1 LWEEHLFR
9 LGSIL
14 RRTDP
19 IKQKF
24 DNFKEP
30 YFLINLLFSSLL
42 DADSMNVANLV
53 PERDEVRTDAVTSYL
68 KTKKNDDDH
77 DNINRLRKMLY
88 RHVEQK
94 VDEQDLIQRI
104 FTLTAPTGLGKT
116 LTSINFALKM
126 RDKIRRKN
134 GFVPRIIYVAPFI
147 AILDQ
152 NMKVLQQVFDTNQQT
167 KILLMH
173 HHLAPINFR
182 KDLVEEQKTEYYST
196 SQSELL
202 IQGWNSEVV
211 VTTLIQFF
219 NSVFGRYKSQLRRL
233 KNLTGSIIILD
244 EVQSIP
250 FEYWNAVRD
259 VLLFLSKIFSF
270 TIIMMTATQ
279 PLIFTEFEAIE
290 IAPIDALQIPN
301 RVIFHPRTKDA
312 VKLKE
317 FCMEMNWLIKNN
329 HSESILIEVN
339 TIATAIKVYE
349 SLQVPNKIFFLS
361 SQIIPKD
368 RKPRIDMIK
377 ESLEKSEPIVLVSTQ
392 VIEAG
397 VDLDFDI
404 AIRDIGPIDSIVQT
418 AGRCNRNGNR
428 NAPSPFFIYRIVDD
442 DGSEVAKKVYGRVSI
457 DIANYLLEGAS
468 NVVDLVKPYYQ
479 SIKKQRS
486 SQKSDDINMA
496 ISKLNYDEVEEA
508 FKLIDEEYKVPV
520 FVEFDDDATKIWDN
534 FLDLKDSKEKPSRNK
549 IIETRNQM
557 EQYMIGVS
565 PQDIKASNLEE
576 FHGIYKINNSD
587 IGILYKEITGFV
599 K

>member
-134 GFVPRIIYVAPFI
+134 GFVPRLIYVAPFI

-173 HHLAPINFR
+173 HHLA
-182 KDLVEEQKTEYYST
+182 
-196 SQSELL
+196 
-202 IQGWNSEVV
+202 
-211 VTTLIQFF
+211 
-219 NSVFGRYKSQLRRL
+219 
-233 KNLTGSIIILD
+233 
-244 EVQSIP
+244 
-250 FEYWNAVRD
+250 
-259 VLLFLSKIFSF
+259 
-270 TIIMMTATQ
+270 
-279 PLIFTEFEAIE
+279 
-290 IAPIDALQIPN
+290 
-301 RVIFHPRTKDA
+301 
-312 VKLKE
+312 
-317 FCMEMNWLIKNN
+317 
-329 HSESILIEVN
+329 
-339 TIATAIKVYE
+339 
-349 SLQVPNKIFFLS
+349 
-361 SQIIPKD
+361 
-368 RKPRIDMIK
+368 
-377 ESLEKSEPIVLVSTQ
+377 
-392 VIEAG
+392 
-397 VDLDFDI
+397 
-404 AIRDIGPIDSIVQT
+404 
-418 AGRCNRNGNR
+418 
-428 NAPSPFFIYRIVDD
+428 
-442 DGSEVAKKVYGRVSI
+442 
-457 DIANYLLEGAS
+457 
-468 NVVDLVKPYYQ
+468 
-479 SIKKQRS
+479 
-486 SQKSDDINMA
+486 
-496 ISKLNYDEVEEA
+496 
-508 FKLIDEEYKVPV
+508 
-520 FVEFDDDATKIWDN
+520 
-534 FLDLKDSKEKPSRNK
+534 RNK